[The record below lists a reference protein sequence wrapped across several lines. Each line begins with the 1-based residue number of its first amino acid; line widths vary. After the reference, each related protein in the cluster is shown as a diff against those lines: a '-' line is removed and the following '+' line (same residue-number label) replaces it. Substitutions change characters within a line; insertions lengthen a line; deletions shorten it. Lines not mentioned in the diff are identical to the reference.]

1 MGLGVLLDAATAH
14 FLQILDVSQIDAV
27 GVVDVAVGV
36 GHGDHLGAHLGRL
49 FAGVDGHVAGAGD
62 DHGLAL
68 EAVVPHALQGLSGE
82 VAQAVAG
89 SLGTGQRTT
98 KGQALAGEHTALEAV
113 GQALVLA
120 EQIADLA
127 AADADITGG
136 AVHELA
142 DVAVQLG
149 HKALAEAHHFHVALA
164 VGVKVRAA
172 LAAAHGQGGQAVL
185 EGLLEAQEL
194 QDALIDRGMEA
205 QAALV
210 GADGAVELHA
220 VAAVHLH
227 LTGIVHPRH
236 TEGDDALRLHQALDQ
251 TGLLVLGVLFHN
263 GLDALQH
270 LAHSLQ
276 KLGLVG
282 VALFQTLVNALQV
295 FIRQHNRI
303 LLFPITL

>member
-1 MGLGVLLDAATAH
+1 M
-14 FLQILDVSQIDAV
+14 
-27 GVVDVAVGV
+27 
-36 GHGDHLGAHLGRL
+36 
-49 FAGVDGHVAGAGD
+49 
-62 DHGLAL
+62 
-68 EAVVPHALQGLSGE
+68 
-82 VAQAVAG
+82 
-89 SLGTGQRTT
+89 
-98 KGQALAGEHTALEAV
+98 
-113 GQALVLA
+113 
-120 EQIADLA
+120 
-127 AADADITGG
+127 
-136 AVHELA
+136 
-142 DVAVQLG
+142 
-149 HKALAEAHHFHVALA
+149 
-164 VGVKVRAA
+164 GVKVRTA

-251 TGLLVLGVLFHN
+251 TSLLVLGVLFHN

-282 VALFQTLVNALQV
+282 VALFQTLVNTLQV

-303 LLFPITL
+303 LLFPNYSINLKKRKCLCPPHSGDILADAGRFRFSMLAWHARISGQCLLYYYKALRWVLQ